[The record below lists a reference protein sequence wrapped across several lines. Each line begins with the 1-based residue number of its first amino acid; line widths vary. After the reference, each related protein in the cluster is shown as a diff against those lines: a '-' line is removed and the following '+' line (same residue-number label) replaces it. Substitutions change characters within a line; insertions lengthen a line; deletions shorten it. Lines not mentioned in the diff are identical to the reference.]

1 MAQPEMTAPLTPF
14 RTCPVPSPSC
24 LQKAPPMK
32 IFQCPGCRANLFFEN
47 LVCSCGLAV
56 GYDPVAE
63 QFTSDQPF
71 CANRDSLGCNWTC
84 APGETLCE
92 SCRMT
97 SVHPDLS
104 VPGNDLLWAKAEA
117 AKRHILS
124 GLMRWGW
131 FTPQDAG
138 ARPEFH
144 MLAEATAT
152 GTVDVTM
159 GHAAGLVTINLAE
172 ADASERVRRRE
183 MLGEPYRTLIG
194 HFRHEI
200 AHFLFE
206 RLSVE
211 ADGFLPA
218 FRNLMGDETQEYG
231 AALARH
237 YDQGPAPGWQDAHVT
252 PYAAAHPHEDWAET
266 AAHAMHLTDITDSFL
281 AAGLNSAEAPDADY
295 DAFAETEPARL
306 LDASIAIGVAMNHV
320 NRAVGQPDL
329 YPFVN
334 TPHTR
339 EKLAFALHWLSK
351 PRDL

>member
-1 MAQPEMTAPLTPF
+1 
-14 RTCPVPSPSC
+14 
-24 LQKAPPMK
+24 MK
-32 IFQCPGCRANLFFEN
+32 IFHCPGCNADLFFEN
-47 LVCSCGLAV
+47 LVCGCGLAV
-56 GYDPVAE
+56 GHDPAAQRFV
-63 QFTSDQPF
+63 TDQPF

-97 SVHPDLS
+97 SVHPDLA

-117 AKRHILS
+117 AKRHVLA

-131 FTPQDAG
+131 FSPDETGP
-138 ARPEFH
+138 RPEFH

-152 GTVDVTM
+152 GMVEVSM

-206 RLSVE
+206 RLSVG
-211 ADGFLPA
+211 ADGFVPA
-218 FRNLMGDETQEYG
+218 FRDHFGDETQDYG

-237 YDQGPAPGWQDAHVT
+237 YEQGPPSGWQNAHVT
-252 PYAAAHPHEDWAET
+252 PYAAAHPHEDWAES

-281 AAGLNSAEAPDADY
+281 AAGLSAAEAPAPGY
-295 DAFAETEPARL
+295 DAFAEAEPARL
-306 LDASIAIGVAMNHV
+306 LDAAFTIGVAMNHV

-334 TPHTR
+334 TARTR
-339 EKLAFALHWLSK
+339 EKLGFALRWLAT
-351 PRDL
+351 PTAG

>member
-1 MAQPEMTAPLTPF
+1 
-14 RTCPVPSPSC
+14 
-24 LQKAPPMK
+24 MK
-32 IFQCPGCRANLFFEN
+32 IFQCPGCQADIFIEN
-47 LVCSCGLAV
+47 TTCSCGLAV
-56 GYDPVAE
+56 AYDPAADAFV
-63 QFTSDQPF
+63 SDQPF
-71 CANRDSLGCNWTC
+71 CANRDSIGCNWTC
-84 APGETLCE
+84 APDQTLCE

-97 SVHPDLS
+97 SVHPDLA
-104 VPGNDLLWAKAEA
+104 VAGNDQLWAKAEA
-117 AKRHILS
+117 AKRHTLI

-131 FTPQDAG
+131 FTTSDTGP
-138 ARPEFH
+138 RPEFH
-144 MLAEATAT
+144 MLAEATSS
-152 GTVDVTM
+152 GSVDVTM

-206 RLSVE
+206 RLSAE
-211 ADGFLPA
+211 AKGFVPA
-218 FRNLMGDETQEYG
+218 FRELMGDETQDYG

-237 YDQGPAPGWQDAHVT
+237 YEQGPPPGWQDAHVT

-266 AAHAMHLTDITDSFL
+266 AAHAMHLADITDSFL
-281 AAGLNSAEAPDADY
+281 AAGLKSAEAPNADY

-351 PRDL
+351 PRDP